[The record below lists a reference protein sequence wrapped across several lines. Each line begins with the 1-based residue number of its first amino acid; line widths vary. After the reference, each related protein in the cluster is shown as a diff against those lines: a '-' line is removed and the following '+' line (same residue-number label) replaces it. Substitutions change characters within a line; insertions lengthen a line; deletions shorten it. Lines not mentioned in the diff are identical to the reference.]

1 MSGSRY
7 FEGDLMLTDTM
18 DGGETAV
25 EDGLFMN
32 EGSFGTAVYLS
43 LFGGNKDDAGRVRS
57 SSEWWGN
64 TIRGTPETE
73 KMTSRFQAV
82 IQGLPMTTKNIAECE
97 EAALLDL
104 AWLKAEGA
112 VDEIIVDGR
121 VGGKNRFYFTVE
133 LKASGE
139 SVWGNKYSLFWAEGL
154 YGGV

>member
-1 MSGSRY
+1 MSAARD
-7 FEGDLMLTDTM
+7 FEGDLMLSDTP
-18 DGGETAV
+18 DGGEIV
-25 EDGLFMN
+25 IDEGLFVS
-32 EGSFGTAVYLS
+32 GLSFETAVYLS
-43 LFGGNKDDAGRVRS
+43 LFGGNKEDAGRVKNAF
-57 SSEWWGN
+57 EWWGN
-64 TIRGTPETE
+64 TIRGTPEAE

-82 IQGLPMTTKNIAECE
+82 IMGLPMTIKNIAECE

-112 VDEIIVDGR
+112 VDEIIADGR

-139 SVWGNKYSLFWAEGL
+139 SIWKNKFSLFWAEGL